1 MRSAKTCKPLAGEE
15 ATIARPS
22 WAAPGELRIA
32 PLLPVP
38 DLLLE
43 AGIDPASLLAGAGI
57 AESAFADASTRV
69 PFQSAARL
77 LHDAA
82 RACGREDFGLLVG
95 QRFEFGGLGLLTL
108 LMQHAPTVG
117 DALRSLERHLHLH
130 DRGAVVYLNAPQAG
144 KVAVG
149 YAVHD
154 AATPGVGLV
163 YDLSMLIGVVM
174 LRALCGPQWRPLEV
188 RLPHGRPRST
198 LAWRRCFG
206 APVQFDATA
215 AEIWFSS
222 SALAKRPPQADPAQQ
237 VALLRVAQRTAV
249 EQALSLPERAQHV
262 ARALVMTGALTG
274 DRVAEA
280 LSMHPRTLR
289 RRLAAS
295 GSSLK
300 AVAAGARFDVARQLL
315 SETSVPL
322 EEIAESL
329 GFAELSSFVRAF
341 RGWANCPPG
350 QWRTDQL
357 NPQVCF
363 GRR

>member
-1 MRSAKTCKPLAGEE
+1 MRRPITKQPPADEDVA
-15 ATIARPS
+15 IAHAAS
-22 WAAPGELRIA
+22 AAPGELRIA

-43 AGIDPASLLAGAGI
+43 AGIDPAPLLDGAGI
-57 AESAFADASTRV
+57 AASAFADVSTRV
-69 PFQSAARL
+69 PFESAARL

-95 QRFEFGGLGLLTL
+95 QRFEFGSLGLLTL
-108 LMQHAPTVG
+108 LMQRAPTVG

-130 DRGAVVYLNAPQAG
+130 DRGAVVYLKAPQAG
-144 KVAVG
+144 KAAIG

-154 AATPGVGLV
+154 EATPGVGLV
-163 YDLSMLIGVVM
+163 YDLAMTIGVAM

-188 RLPHGRPRST
+188 RLPHRRPRST

-206 APVQFDATA
+206 APVHFDATA
-215 AEIWFSS
+215 AEISFSAS
-222 SALAKRPPQADPAQQ
+222 CLVSRPPQADPAQQ
-237 VALLRVAQRTAV
+237 VALLRVAQHTAAA
-249 EQALSLPERAQHV
+249 QALPLAERARHV

-274 DRVAEA
+274 EHLAAA

-289 RRLAAS
+289 RHLAAE

-300 AVAAGARFDVARQLL
+300 AVAAGARFDLARQLL
-315 SETSVPL
+315 RGTSVPL
-322 EEIAESL
+322 DEIAEVL

-350 QWRTDQL
+350 QWRARQL
-357 NPQVCF
+357 EEQAGN
-363 GRR
+363 R